1 MEEWVHHQHA
11 KAMDIGFF
19 LSSELVFIDN
29 RGVAVQ
35 TKKHKRIFYK
45 KLD

>member
-35 TKKHKRIFYK
+35 RRNIKEYFTRS
-45 KLD
+45 